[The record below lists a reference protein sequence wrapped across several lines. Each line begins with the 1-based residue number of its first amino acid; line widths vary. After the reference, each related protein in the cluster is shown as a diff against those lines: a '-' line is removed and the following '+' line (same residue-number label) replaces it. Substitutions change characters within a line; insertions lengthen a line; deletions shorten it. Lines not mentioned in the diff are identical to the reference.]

1 VSNPITVSALA
12 GLLKSH
18 VGEFFGNVTV
28 VGEISNFTAHR
39 SGHWYFAIKDQ
50 GAVIN
55 CAMFR
60 GSNGRV
66 QFRPAS
72 GDRVVLTGGMDMYA
86 PQGRLNLIARTM
98 SPDGAGDMA
107 AKLEALKKKLAAE
120 GLFDPSLK
128 RPLPP
133 MPVTIGVATSPTG
146 AAFQDVLKVLRRRFP
161 GRHVLL
167 SPCTV
172 QGDGAAQAVI
182 DAIHRLEADGR
193 AEVIIFGRG
202 GGSPEDLMAFNDER
216 LARVVAAC
224 SIPTVSAVG
233 HEVDVSITDLVAD
246 VRAATPSHAAEL
258 VVPERDGVLAY
269 VDELS
274 ERLTLGMRRQIE
286 RRQER
291 LGHIKLRDPRQRVV
305 DGRLRLDEMTDRLH
319 LKMGGR
325 MERER
330 ARLGQLSGR
339 LDAMSPLK
347 VLDRG
352 YSVVTTSGR
361 PVTSAKSLQ
370 AGDSVRLRFHDG
382 ERAATIEQ
390 DPVS

>member
-1 VSNPITVSALA
+1 
-12 GLLKSH
+12 
-18 VGEFFGNVTV
+18 
-28 VGEISNFTAHR
+28 
-39 SGHWYFAIKDQ
+39 
-50 GAVIN
+50 
-55 CAMFR
+55 M
-60 GSNGRV
+60 
-66 QFRPAS
+66 
-72 GDRVVLTGGMDMYA
+72 
-86 PQGRLNLIARTM
+86 
-98 SPDGAGDMA
+98 
-107 AKLEALKKKLAAE
+107 
-120 GLFDPSLK
+120 
-128 RPLPP
+128 
-133 MPVTIGVATSPTG
+133 
-146 AAFQDVLKVLRRRFP
+146 
-161 GRHVLL
+161 
-167 SPCTV
+167 
-172 QGDGAAQAVI
+172 
-182 DAIHRLEADGR
+182 
-193 AEVIIFGRG
+193 
-202 GGSPEDLMAFNDER
+202 
-216 LARVVAAC
+216 AAC

-258 VVPERDGVLAY
+258 AVPERDGVLAL

-291 LGHIKLRDPRQRVV
+291 LGHIKLRDPRTRVV

-325 MERER
+325 MERDR
-330 ARLGQLSGR
+330 ARLGQLGGR